1 MSRVTTPKSEM
12 QDMRD
17 RDEYRDDCP
26 TAYNLAR
33 REVLLGGVLFGLA
46 TLSVP
51 PAISAPVSWSDEAS
65 ARFMEISALL
75 IPHRLNKEIGK
86 RIGAAMSALN
96 PSLSEHV
103 SGLLDVAR
111 KSNARTVED
120 FFPDVPEGPLK
131 ETALSIISSW
141 YLGVVT
147 DAPDAEV
154 IAYEYALMYQ
164 PTRDVMTIP
173 SYAISGPNKWTA
185 DAPPLSNMPEF

>member
-1 MSRVTTPKSEM
+1 MRVNSSRARQWAGLRLLSARCRH
-12 QDMRD
+12 MRD

-26 TAYNLAR
+26 TAFNLAR

-96 PSLSEHV
+96 
-103 SGLLDVAR
+103 
-111 KSNARTVED
+111 
-120 FFPDVPEGPLK
+120 
-131 ETALSIISSW
+131 
-141 YLGVVT
+141 
-147 DAPDAEV
+147 
-154 IAYEYALMYQ
+154 
-164 PTRDVMTIP
+164 
-173 SYAISGPNKWTA
+173 
-185 DAPPLSNMPEF
+185 